1 MATTYFLSSYWLKQ
15 QFIIVVLLFA
25 VISSIS
31 SPVNGC
37 FTSIFS
43 FGDSMSDTGNS
54 IEISVLETG
63 KLPHG
68 AFPPNGCTFFHR
80 PTGRFCDGRLVI
92 DFLAEALGIPFLRPS
107 YTTKVGRLQKFQKGM
122 NFAVAGATALNSSF
136 LQENGIHNRSTNI
149 SLGDELNSFKHLLPS
164 LCSSSADCKK
174 LLRNSLIVMGVI
186 GGNDYNH
193 AFREKNN
200 EAARKFVP
208 LVVHTIASA
217 IHELI
222 ELGAVTFLVPGNF
235 PIGCSPDLLT
245 NYQGSNK
252 DKYDPLTGC
261 LTWLNQ
267 FSQHHNELL
276 RTELEKLRNRHPDI
290 NIVYADYYNIAMRFY
305 HSPKQFGFKETL
317 KACCG
322 IGGLYNYNSS
332 RSCGYPPLKSS
343 CNDPS
348 SYISWDGIHYTEA
361 ANKWLANVVFEDLMK
376 STTCVPY

>member
-1 MATTYFLSSYWLKQ
+1 MATCSSCWVLKQ
-15 QFIIVVLLFA
+15 CLIVGFLFVIIV
-25 VISSIS
+25 SIIQ
-31 SPVNGC
+31 PVNGC

-43 FGDSMSDTGNS
+43 FGDSLTDTGNLL
-54 IEISVLETG
+54 EISLLESN
-63 KLPHG
+63 KLPPS
-68 AFPPNGCTFFHR
+68 AFPPNGRTFFHH
-80 PTGRFCDGRLVI
+80 PSGRRCDGRLVI

>member
-1 MATTYFLSSYWLKQ
+1 MATCSSCWVLKQ
-15 QFIIVVLLFA
+15 YLIVGFLFVII
-25 VISSIS
+25 ISSIQ
-31 SPVNGC
+31 PVNGC

-43 FGDSMSDTGNS
+43 FGDSLTDTGNLL
-54 IEISVLETG
+54 EISLLESN
-63 KLPHG
+63 KLPPS
-68 AFPPNGCTFFHR
+68 AFPPNGRTFFHH
-80 PTGRFCDGRLVI
+80 PSGRRCDGRLVI

-348 SYISWDGIHYTEA
+348 SYISWMASIIQKRPTNG
-361 ANKWLANVVFEDLMK
+361 LLMLYLK
-376 STTCVPY
+376 I

>member
-1 MATTYFLSSYWLKQ
+1 MATCSSCWVLKQ
-15 QFIIVVLLFA
+15 CLIVGFLFVII
-25 VISSIS
+25 ISSIQ
-31 SPVNGC
+31 PVYGC

-43 FGDSMSDTGNS
+43 FGDSLTDTGNLV
-54 IEISVLETG
+54 EISLLESN
-63 KLPHG
+63 KLPPS
-68 AFPPNGCTFFHR
+68 AFPPNGRTFFHH
-80 PTGRFCDGRLVI
+80 PSGRRCDGRLVI
-92 DFLAEALGIPFLRPS
+92 DFLGEALGIPFLQPS
-107 YTTKVGRLQKFQKGM
+107 YTSKVGRLQKFQKGM

-332 RSCGYPPLKSS
+332 RSCGYPPLKTS

-348 SYISWDGIHYTEA
+348 SYISWDGIHYTEG

-376 STTCVPY
+376 SITCAPH

>member
-1 MATTYFLSSYWLKQ
+1 MLSMATCSSCWVLKQ
-15 QFIIVVLLFA
+15 CLIVGFLFVII
-25 VISSIS
+25 ISSIQ
-31 SPVNGC
+31 PVNGC

-43 FGDSMSDTGNS
+43 FGDSLTDTGNLL
-54 IEISVLETG
+54 EISLLESN
-63 KLPHG
+63 KLPPS
-68 AFPPNGCTFFHR
+68 AFPPNGRTFFHH
-80 PTGRFCDGRLVI
+80 PSGRRCDGRLVI

>member
-1 MATTYFLSSYWLKQ
+1 MATCSSCWVLKQ
-15 QFIIVVLLFA
+15 CLIVGFLFVIIV
-25 VISSIS
+25 SIIQ
-31 SPVNGC
+31 PVNGC

-43 FGDSMSDTGNS
+43 FGDSLTDTGNLL
-54 IEISVLETG
+54 EISLLESN
-63 KLPHG
+63 KLPPS
-68 AFPPNGCTFFHR
+68 AFPPNGRTFFHH
-80 PTGRFCDGRLVI
+80 PSGRRCDGRLVI
-92 DFLAEALGIPFLRPS
+92 DFLAEALGIPFLQPS

-136 LQENGIHNRSTNI
+136 LQENGIYNRSTNI

-186 GGNDYNH
+186 GGNDYSH

-222 ELGAVTFLVPGNF
+222 ELGAMTFLVPGNF
-235 PIGCSPDLLT
+235 PIGCSPELLT

-376 STTCVPY
+376 SITCVSH

>member
-1 MATTYFLSSYWLKQ
+1 MLSMATCSSCWVLKQ
-15 QFIIVVLLFA
+15 YLIVGFLFVII
-25 VISSIS
+25 ISSIQ
-31 SPVNGC
+31 PVNGC

-43 FGDSMSDTGNS
+43 FGDSLTDTGNLL
-54 IEISVLETG
+54 EISLLESN
-63 KLPHG
+63 KLPPS
-68 AFPPNGCTFFHR
+68 AFPPNGRTFFHH
-80 PTGRFCDGRLVI
+80 PSGRRCDGRLVI

>member
-1 MATTYFLSSYWLKQ
+1 MLSMATCSSCWVLKQ
-15 QFIIVVLLFA
+15 YLIVGFLFVII
-25 VISSIS
+25 ISSIQ
-31 SPVNGC
+31 PVNGC

-43 FGDSMSDTGNS
+43 FGDSLTDTGNLL
-54 IEISVLETG
+54 EISLLESN
-63 KLPHG
+63 KLPPS
-68 AFPPNGCTFFHR
+68 AFPPNGRTFFHH
-80 PTGRFCDGRLVI
+80 PSGRRCYGRLVI

>member
-1 MATTYFLSSYWLKQ
+1 MLSMATCSSCWVLKQ
-15 QFIIVVLLFA
+15 CLIVGFLFVII
-25 VISSIS
+25 ISSIQ
-31 SPVNGC
+31 PVYGC

-43 FGDSMSDTGNS
+43 FGDSLTDTGNLV
-54 IEISVLETG
+54 EISLLESN
-63 KLPHG
+63 KLPPS
-68 AFPPNGCTFFHR
+68 AFPPNGRTFFHH
-80 PTGRFCDGRLVI
+80 PSGRRCDGRLVI
-92 DFLAEALGIPFLRPS
+92 DFLAEALGIPFLQPS

-267 FSQHHNELL
+267 FSQHHNKLL

-376 STTCVPY
+376 SITCVPH

>member
-1 MATTYFLSSYWLKQ
+1 
-15 QFIIVVLLFA
+15 
-25 VISSIS
+25 
-31 SPVNGC
+31 
-37 FTSIFS
+37 
-43 FGDSMSDTGNS
+43 
-54 IEISVLETG
+54 
-63 KLPHG
+63 
-68 AFPPNGCTFFHR
+68 
-80 PTGRFCDGRLVI
+80 
-92 DFLAEALGIPFLRPS
+92 
-107 YTTKVGRLQKFQKGM
+107 
-122 NFAVAGATALNSSF
+122 
-136 LQENGIHNRSTNI
+136 
-149 SLGDELNSFKHLLPS
+149 
-164 LCSSSADCKK
+164 
-174 LLRNSLIVMGVI
+174 MGVI

-217 IHELI
+217 IHVRNTNFNGKIFPRILTEAFPVQELI

-376 STTCVPY
+376 SITCVPH

>member
-1 MATTYFLSSYWLKQ
+1 MATCSSCWVLKQ
-15 QFIIVVLLFA
+15 CLIVGFLFVII
-25 VISSIS
+25 ISSIQ
-31 SPVNGC
+31 PVNGC

-43 FGDSMSDTGNS
+43 FGDSLTDTGNLL
-54 IEISVLETG
+54 EISLLESN
-63 KLPHG
+63 KLPPS
-68 AFPPNGCTFFHR
+68 AFPPNGRTFFHH
-80 PTGRFCDGRLVI
+80 PSGRRCDGRLVI
-92 DFLAEALGIPFLRPS
+92 DFLAEALGIPFLQPS

-290 NIVYADYYNIAMRFY
+290 NIAYADYYNIAMRFY

-376 STTCVPY
+376 SITCVPH

>member
-1 MATTYFLSSYWLKQ
+1 MATCSSCWVLKQ
-15 QFIIVVLLFA
+15 CLIVGFLF
-25 VISSIS
+25 VITISSIQ
-31 SPVNGC
+31 PVNGC

-43 FGDSMSDTGNS
+43 FGDSLTDTGNLL
-54 IEISVLETG
+54 EISLLESN
-63 KLPHG
+63 KLPPS
-68 AFPPNGCTFFHR
+68 AFPPNGRTFFHH
-80 PTGRFCDGRLVI
+80 PSGRRCDGRLVI
-92 DFLAEALGIPFLRPS
+92 DFLGEALGIPFLQPS
-107 YTTKVGRLQKFQKGM
+107 YTTKVGRLRKFQKGM

-136 LQENGIHNRSTNI
+136 LEENGIHNRSTNI

-376 STTCVPY
+376 SITCVPH

>member
-1 MATTYFLSSYWLKQ
+1 MLSMANCSSCWVLKQ
-15 QFIIVVLLFA
+15 CLIVGFLFVIIV
-25 VISSIS
+25 SIIQ
-31 SPVNGC
+31 PVNGC

-43 FGDSMSDTGNS
+43 FGDSLTDTGNLLG
-54 IEISVLETG
+54 ISLLESN
-63 KLPHG
+63 KLPPS
-68 AFPPNGCTFFHR
+68 AFPPNGRTFFHH
-80 PTGRFCDGRLVI
+80 PSGRRCDGRLVI
-92 DFLAEALGIPFLRPS
+92 DFLGEALGIPFLQPS

-252 DKYDPLTGC
+252 DKYDPSTGC

-376 STTCVPY
+376 SITCVPH

>member
-1 MATTYFLSSYWLKQ
+1 MATCSSCWVLKQ
-15 QFIIVVLLFA
+15 YLIVGFLFVII
-25 VISSIS
+25 ISSIQ
-31 SPVNGC
+31 PVNGC

-43 FGDSMSDTGNS
+43 FGDSLTDTGNLL
-54 IEISVLETG
+54 EISLLESN
-63 KLPHG
+63 KLPPS
-68 AFPPNGCTFFHR
+68 AFPPNGRTFFHH
-80 PTGRFCDGRLVI
+80 PSGRRCDGRLVI

>member
-1 MATTYFLSSYWLKQ
+1 MLSMATCSSRWVLKQ
-15 QFIIVVLLFA
+15 SLIVGFLFVII
-25 VISSIS
+25 ISSIQ
-31 SPVNGC
+31 PVNGC

-43 FGDSMSDTGNS
+43 FGDSLTDTGNLL
-54 IEISVLETG
+54 EISLLESN
-63 KLPHG
+63 KLPPS
-68 AFPPNGCTFFHR
+68 AFPPNGRTFFHH
-80 PTGRFCDGRLVI
+80 PSGRRCDGRLVI
-92 DFLAEALGIPFLRPS
+92 DFLAEALGIPFLQPS

-136 LQENGIHNRSTNI
+136 LQENGIYNRSTNI

-208 LVVHTIASA
+208 LDVQTIASA
-217 IHELI
+217 IH
-222 ELGAVTFLVPGNF
+222 
-235 PIGCSPDLLT
+235 
-245 NYQGSNK
+245 
-252 DKYDPLTGC
+252 
-261 LTWLNQ
+261 
-267 FSQHHNELL
+267 FSQHHNEFL
-276 RTELEKLRNRHPDI
+276 RSELEKLRNHHPDI
-290 NIVYADYYNIAMRFY
+290 NIVYADYYNTVMRFY

-322 IGGLYNYNSS
+322 IGGLYNYNTS

-343 CNDPS
+343 CTDPS

-376 STTCVPY
+376 SINCVPH